1 MELPQRKNPRLK
13 DYDYSQNGAYFV
25 TVCTANRKALL
36 SKIVGQAALCLP
48 TVELTEFGKITE
60 KYIENINDV
69 YEYVK
74 VDKYVI
80 MPDHIHLLIIIDRPF
95 DGGEIKGGQ
104 GADRPTLNDIVR
116 SVKVMVRK
124 EIGYSIFQNS
134 FYDHIIR
141 NEQDLYETRKYIEN
155 NPLKWEMTKRK
166 ED

>member
-1 MELPQRKNPRLK
+1 MPKIRLMPCGK
-13 DYDYSQNGAYFV
+13 VVEEQLLLLKERYSNV
-25 TVCTANRKALL
+25 TV
-36 SKIVGQAALCLP
+36 
-48 TVELTEFGKITE
+48 E
-60 KYIENINDV
+60 D
-69 YEYVK
+69 
-74 VDKYVI
+74 YVI

-95 DGGEIKGGQ
+95 DGGEINGGQ

-155 NPLKWEMTKRK
+155 NPLKWVMTKRK

>member
-1 MELPQRKNPRLK
+1 M
-13 DYDYSQNGAYFV
+13 
-25 TVCTANRKALL
+25 
-36 SKIVGQAALCLP
+36 
-48 TVELTEFGKITE
+48 TEFGKITE

-95 DGGEIKGGQ
+95 DGGEINGGQ

-116 SVKVMVRK
+116 SLKVMVRK

-134 FYDHIIR
+134 FYEHIIR